1 MSGLRPLTERDRD
14 VLAGLAAAKLV
25 APAWKGWL
33 TPMFFGGGDAT
44 HHSATAARLC
54 RRGLV
59 ERKQRGGW
67 IGTSYFYRITA
78 AGRKALAE
86 LNAQRA

>member
-1 MSGLRPLTERDRD
+1 MSRPKPITERDRD
-14 VLAGLAAAKLV
+14 VLACLADAERI
-25 APAWKGWL
+25 APACKGWL

-54 RRGLV
+54 RRDLV

-67 IGTSYFYRITA
+67 IGKSYLYRITD